1 MEEHIKVI
9 KCPNCGSGNNE
20 FIRENH
26 YRCTSCNT
34 EYFVEKNEMNVNV
47 RHTFEKEPISV
58 SPKKVKATIFAVV
71 VGVISFFLFLY
82 IADWISGDNKQ
93 GGGAVGKTEWRYFNP
108 MATNLIEI
116 DNKPYFILYATRKFG
131 YEKEEKGY
139 YFYDID
145 EDKVDKFVELEGRS
159 ATTRRFADG
168 NYYLELDGKQLFRL
182 NKSSLIFEDYSPII
196 RVLDPAFSTGF
207 VSIKLTYRDDGQS
220 FDIVSNVG
228 DEYRYY
234 PIVNALY
241 TKDESYKMSY
251 GKEGILPQ
259 ARDTT
264 YHIITKSSMKDA
276 DTRVRQPSKLLC
288 ITKKYNAGGPES
300 EVKTA
305 TYSSKWGKYS
315 YFDENRRVS
324 AYTDLT
330 PDRSYIDGS
339 LVIYENANDLLIR
352 VKATVAEDAAL
363 SIQKINKQTG
373 DIEWSTMVRTPKFT
387 YGSSYDQSMKIGDRY
402 ILKDG
407 DRSCV
412 ILDKDGKL
420 LKEVDL

>member
-1 MEEHIKVI
+1 
-9 KCPNCGSGNNE
+9 
-20 FIRENH
+20 
-26 YRCTSCNT
+26 
-34 EYFVEKNEMNVNV
+34 
-47 RHTFEKEPISV
+47 
-58 SPKKVKATIFAVV
+58 
-71 VGVISFFLFLY
+71 
-82 IADWISGDNKQ
+82 
-93 GGGAVGKTEWRYFNP
+93 
-108 MATNLIEI
+108 
-116 DNKPYFILYATRKFG
+116 
-131 YEKEEKGY
+131 
-139 YFYDID
+139 
-145 EDKVDKFVELEGRS
+145 
-159 ATTRRFADG
+159 
-168 NYYLELDGKQLFRL
+168 
-182 NKSSLIFEDYSPII
+182 
-196 RVLDPAFSTGF
+196 
-207 VSIKLTYRDDGQS
+207 
-220 FDIVSNVG
+220 
-228 DEYRYY
+228 
-234 PIVNALY
+234 
-241 TKDESYKMSY
+241 
-251 GKEGILPQ
+251 
-259 ARDTT
+259 
-264 YHIITKSSMKDA
+264 MKDA

-373 DIEWSTMVRTPKFT
+373 DIEWSTMVRTPKFA